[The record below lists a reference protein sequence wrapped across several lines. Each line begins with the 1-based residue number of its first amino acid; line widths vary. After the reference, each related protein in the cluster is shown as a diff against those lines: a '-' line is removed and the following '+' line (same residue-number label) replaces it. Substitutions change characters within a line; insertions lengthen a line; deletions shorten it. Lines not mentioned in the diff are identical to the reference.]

1 MTREQLEQFVESRMR
16 MVKDNTGRDFKE
28 NLFHQAFGAVEFF
41 CAVHPDEEVAVA
53 EWWNNNKWE
62 EFWEIINEN

>member
-1 MTREQLEQFVESRMR
+1 MTRKQLEQFIENRMR
-16 MVKDNTGRDFKE
+16 MAKENTDKDFKE

-41 CAVHPDEEVAVA
+41 CAVHPDEEVTVA

-62 EFWEIINEN
+62 EFWEIINQV